1 MENNIEVPQKTKNR
15 ITIRSSN
22 PTPGIYPDKTI
33 IQKDICTFM
42 FIAALFTTAKAWK
55 QPKCLPIDKWIKK
68 M

>member
-15 ITIRSSN
+15 ITIRSST

-42 FIAALFTTAKAWK
+42 FIAALVTTAKAWK
-55 QPKCLPIDKWIKK
+55 QPKCLPID
-68 M
+68 